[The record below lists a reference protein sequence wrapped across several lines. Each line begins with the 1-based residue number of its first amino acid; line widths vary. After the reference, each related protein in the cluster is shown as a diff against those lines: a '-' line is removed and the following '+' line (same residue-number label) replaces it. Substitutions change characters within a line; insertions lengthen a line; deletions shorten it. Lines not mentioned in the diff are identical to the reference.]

1 MTAINIHAFSKGSL
15 AMSVPTKI
23 VRSLLAAAMVGAATV
38 AAAAL
43 TTASAQA
50 APPVYSTLIGTGS
63 NKCLDALPDAG
74 NGGPVRLWQ
83 CSGSANQ
90 RWALYPVGST
100 KDGDGYFQIISGAA
114 GHLCM
119 EVQQSSTA
127 DGAQV
132 GQVGCAQD
140 PNQFWRWGKS
150 GVKNRGDQLI
160 NINSGKCLDIAA
172 NSTVN
177 GAKVQQWSCNQPTS
191 TGQLFAPSRLS
202 GDVSSSPR

>member
-1 MTAINIHAFSKGSL
+1 MTAINIHAFVNRSL

-23 VRSLLAAAMVGAATV
+23 VRSLLATAMVGAATV

-50 APPVYSTLIGTGS
+50 APPVYTTLIGTGS
-63 NKCLDALPDAG
+63 NKCLDALLDDG
-74 NGGPVRLWQ
+74 NGDPVRLWQ

-90 RWALYPVGST
+90 RWTLYPVGST
-100 KDGDGYFQIISGAA
+100 KDGDAYFQIISGAP

-172 NSTVN
+172 NSTAD
-177 GAKVQQWSCNQPTS
+177 GAKVQQLACTQPTS
-191 TGQLFAPSRLS
+191 TGQLFSRARPS
-202 GDVSSSPR
+202 GDSSPR